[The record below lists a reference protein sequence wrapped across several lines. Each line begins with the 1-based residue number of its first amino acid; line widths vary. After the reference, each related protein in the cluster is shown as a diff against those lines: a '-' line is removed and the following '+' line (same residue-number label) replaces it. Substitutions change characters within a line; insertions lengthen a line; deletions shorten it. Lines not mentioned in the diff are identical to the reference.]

1 MQKLTVGLIGNPN
14 SGKTTLFNQLTGA
27 RQRVGNWAGVTVERK
42 EGIFA
47 TTDHQVTLV
56 DLPGTYSLTTISS
69 QTSLDEQIACH
80 YILSGDADMLINV
93 VDASNLE
100 RNLYLTLQL
109 LELGIPCVVALN
121 MLDIAEK
128 QQVRIDIDA
137 LAARLGCPVIPLVS
151 TRGRGIEALKIA
163 LDRHQAN
170 SILSWSTIRSRCCA
184 KLTCWRSRCQRRS
197 RPGSGAGWVCRCW
210 RRYLQP
216 GLCRDAADKLDIALA
231 NLSDEIDDPA
241 LHIADARYQTI
252 AAICDAVSNTLTAEP
267 SRFTAA
273 MDKVI
278 LNRFLGLPI
287 FLFVMYLMFLL
298 AINIG
303 GALQPIFDAG
313 SVAIF
318 VHGIQWL
325 GYTLHFPDWLTVF
338 LAQGIG
344 GGINTVLPLVPQI
357 GMMYLFLSFLE
368 DSGYMARAAFVMDRL
383 MQALG
388 LPGKSFVPLIVGFG
402 CNVPSVMGAR
412 TLTRRAS
419 V

>member
-163 LDRHQAN
+163 LD
-170 SILSWSTIRSRCCA
+170 T
-184 KLTCWRSRCQRRS
+184 RR
-197 RPGSGAGWVCRCW
+197 PDFLHAGH
-210 RRYLQP
+210 LGKQP
-216 GLCRDAADKLDIALA
+216 VADIFELLRVVAAERDRDVAA
-231 NLSDEIDDPA
+231 
-241 LHIADARYQTI
+241 
-252 AAICDAVSNTLTAEP
+252 AAAA
-267 SRFTAA
+267 AA
-273 MDKVI
+273 MLRLEVD
-278 LNRFLGLPI
+278 
-287 FLFVMYLMFLL
+287 
-298 AINIG
+298 
-303 GALQPIFDAG
+303 
-313 SVAIF
+313 S
-318 VHGIQWL
+318 
-325 GYTLHFPDWLTVF
+325 
-338 LAQGIG
+338 GIG
-344 GGINTVLPLVPQI
+344 NL
-357 GMMYLFLSFLE
+357 
-368 DSGYMARAAFVMDRL
+368 R
-383 MQALG
+383 
-388 LPGKSFVPLIVGFG
+388 
-402 CNVPSVMGAR
+402 
-412 TLTRRAS
+412 
-419 V
+419 

>member
-1 MQKLTVGLIGNPN
+1 M
-14 SGKTTLFNQLTGA
+14 
-27 RQRVGNWAGVTVERK
+27 
-42 EGIFA
+42 
-47 TTDHQVTLV
+47 
-56 DLPGTYSLTTISS
+56 
-69 QTSLDEQIACH
+69 
-80 YILSGDADMLINV
+80 
-93 VDASNLE
+93 
-100 RNLYLTLQL
+100 
-109 LELGIPCVVALN
+109 
-121 MLDIAEK
+121 
-128 QQVRIDIDA
+128 
-137 LAARLGCPVIPLVS
+137 
-151 TRGRGIEALKIA
+151 
-163 LDRHQAN
+163 
-170 SILSWSTIRSRCCA
+170 SWSTIRSRCCA

-197 RPGSGAGWVCRCW
+197 TRQRRWLGLQMLEGDIYSRAYAG
-210 RRYLQP
+210 
-216 GLCRDAADKLDIALA
+216 DAADKLDIALA

-303 GALQPIFDAG
+303 GALQPIFDAAQSRSLCMAFNG
-313 SVAIF
+313 WVTPCTSR
-318 VHGIQWL
+318 
-325 GYTLHFPDWLTVF
+325 
-338 LAQGIG
+338 LADRVPRPGIG

-388 LPGKSFVPLIVGFG
+388 LPEILRPADCRFWLQRAVGDG
-402 CNVPSVMGAR
+402 RPHP
-412 TLTRRAS
+412 
-419 V
+419 